1 MLNELTTFGLLAF
14 TSFLAIID
22 PIGIMPV
29 YLTMTASLT
38 PAERSKTARKAVIV
52 AFFAIVLFAFTGQ
65 FIFKFFSISINS
77 LRIVGGIIF
86 FMMGYDMLQAKLVR
100 TNVDE
105 NFKKQYINDISIT
118 PLAIPMLCGPGA
130 IANSIVLMEDAVTWQ
145 MQLILIAA
153 IAAVCFLV
161 WVSLTGASK
170 VNHLLGDTGTKIMMR
185 LMGLIIMVIAVEFFF
200 SGLKPMVQGMMK

>member
-1 MLNELTTFGLLAF
+1 MINELATFGLLAF

-22 PIGIMPV
+22 PIGIMPI

-38 PAERSKTARKAVIV
+38 PAERSKTARKAVVV
-52 AFFAIVLFAFTGQ
+52 AFLAIVLFAFGGQ
-65 FIFKFFSISINS
+65 FIFKFFSISVNS

-86 FMMGYDMLQAKLVR
+86 FMMGFDMLQAKLVR

-105 NFKKQYINDISIT
+105 EFKKQYINDISIT

-153 IAAVCFLV
+153 IAVVCFLV
-161 WVSLTGASK
+161 WLSLIGASK
-170 VNHLLGDTGTKIMMR
+170 VNHILGDTGTKIMMR

-200 SGLKPMVQGMMK
+200 SGLKPIVRDILK

>member
-1 MLNELTTFGLLAF
+1 MLNELASFGLLAF

-22 PIGIMPV
+22 PFGIMPV

-86 FMMGYDMLQAKLVR
+86 FMMGFDMLQAKLVR
-100 TNVDE
+100 TNVDD
-105 NFKKQYINDISIT
+105 NFKKQ
-118 PLAIPMLCGPGA
+118 
-130 IANSIVLMEDAVTWQ
+130 
-145 MQLILIAA
+145 
-153 IAAVCFLV
+153 
-161 WVSLTGASK
+161 
-170 VNHLLGDTGTKIMMR
+170 
-185 LMGLIIMVIAVEFFF
+185 
-200 SGLKPMVQGMMK
+200 